1 MCTYCSLPHAFT
13 SELKPSHYH
22 SGLKF
27 GEIGSTLQ
35 LALEC
40 NHSPQQ
46 KLYFVGGMLTQTLS
60 VFHWGVTAKHQIRTR
75 TQKQNLN
82 SFLTSLFK
90 TAFIYI
96 FFLFFFY
103 SSWHFWDN
111 ALFLFPCGKQQ
122 GLWFLTF
129 WYQSMH
135 QSQGFEVVFSFD
147 LGKWPECVEGSQ
159 SSHFLL

>member
-96 FFLFFFY
+96 FFLFFFLQLL
-103 SSWHFWDN
+103 
-111 ALFLFPCGKQQ
+111 AFLGQCSLPIS
-122 GLWFLTF
+122 LWQTAGSL
-129 WYQSMH
+129 
-135 QSQGFEVVFSFD
+135 VFD
-147 LGKWPECVEGSQ
+147 LLVSKHASEPG
-159 SSHFLL
+159 F

>member
-1 MCTYCSLPHAFT
+1 MPRSVDVCTYCSLPHAFT

-96 FFLFFFY
+96 FFLFFFFFTAPGISGTML
-103 SSWHFWDN
+103 SSY
-111 ALFLFPCGKQQ
+111 FLVANSRVF
-122 GLWFLTF
+122 
-129 WYQSMH
+129 
-135 QSQGFEVVFSFD
+135 GF
-147 LGKWPECVEGSQ
+147 
-159 SSHFLL
+159 